1 MENISLDSKPLHI
14 MRSVSVSHLKILWR
28 SETEI
33 FCSAE
38 TFLTILEVLRRK
50 LFLAMVHRDLSTI
63 IGLFFDI
70 IGLEKIIE

>member
-1 MENISLDSKPLHI
+1 
-14 MRSVSVSHLKILWR
+14 MRSISVSHLEILWK
-28 SETEI
+28 SESEI

-38 TFLTILEVLRRK
+38 TFLTLLEVLLRN
-50 LFLAMVHRDLSTI
+50 LFLATVHRDLSTI